1 MNCSE
6 TGKLQGEFLAG
17 TLNRGDERRCDRHLD
32 RCDDCRKRIAQVDP
46 LRIFRQLESSA
57 HSAHDEKFWERF
69 WTGIRAEIEK
79 PSSRDTFWG
88 FARHPVPA
96 LASAFMA
103 VLLIGGWFLLSR
115 PSLPEQPTRR
125 AGSIL
130 RENQGSTVLKASTG
144 LPTID
149 SLSSPNARVYNF
161 LIEEAGEPPTE
172 VILIFD
178 ESIDL

>member
-6 TGKLQGEFLAG
+6 TGKLQGEYLAG
-17 TLNRGDERRCDRHLD
+17 TLNRGVERRCHRHLD
-32 RCDDCRKRIAQVDP
+32 RCDDCRKRFAQVDP

-57 HSAHDEKFWERF
+57 RDEKFWDQF
-69 WTGIRAEIEK
+69 WPGIRAEIEK
-79 PSSRDTFWG
+79 PPSRSTFWG
-88 FARHPVPA
+88 FARRPVPA

-103 VLLIGGWFLLSR
+103 ILLLIGGWFLLSR
-115 PSLPEQPTRR
+115 PFFLEQPAKR

-130 RENQGSTVLKASTG
+130 RENQGSGVRKASTDP
-144 LPTID
+144 PTID
-149 SLSSPNARVYNF
+149 SLSFPDARVYNF
-161 LIEEAGEPPTE
+161 LIEEAGESPTE